1 MAHGVV
7 GQARIRCRL
16 APQLAVA
23 PPDGVRRPG
32 LLPTGLLIGIVE
44 GPAVDEVH
52 RQKAEAEGGQRLL
65 GQLAVLQGAE
75 VVHLGAGDEFDLR
88 VPGAGLVDFSQVGI
102 HHLRP
107 HGEVLVRV
115 EGRRER
121 EVLGEGEG
129 GQAGGRGGVGVLGDA
144 CRCRGRNRRN
154 GNGCLRVPLNCSPCP
169 CAGFGVVVPCSNSN
183 PRISRPLVRVC
194 GSGRKCRAQTAFY
207 GRSRRGF

>member
-52 RQKAEAEGGQRLL
+52 RQQTEAEGGQSVL
-65 GQLAVLQGAE
+65 GELAVLQGAE

-88 VPGAGLVDFSQVGI
+88 VPGAGLVDLGQVGI

-129 GQAGGRGGVGVLGDA
+129 GQAGGRGGVGVLGDTSDA
-144 CRCRGRNRRN
+144 VAGIDAMAM
-154 GNGCLRVPLNCSPCP
+154 GVYEFHTLPLP
-169 CAGFGVVVPCSNSN
+169 V
-183 PRISRPLVRVC
+183 
-194 GSGRKCRAQTAFY
+194 
-207 GRSRRGF
+207 

>member
-52 RQKAEAEGGQRLL
+52 RQKAEAEGGQGLL
-65 GQLAVLQGAE
+65 GELAVLQGAE

-88 VPGAGLVDFSQVGI
+88 VPGAGLVDFGQVGI

-107 HGEVLVRV
+107 HGEVLVGV

-121 EVLGEGEG
+121 EVLSEGEG
-129 GQAGGRGGVGVLGDA
+129 GEAGGRGGISVLGD
-144 CRCRGRNRRN
+144 G
-154 GNGCLRVPLNCSPCP
+154 
-169 CAGFGVVVPCSNSN
+169 AGAVAGIDAMAMGVYSFHL
-183 PRISRPLVRVC
+183 IALLVRVRIRGGGAVLKQQSPHLSTAC
-194 GSGRKCRAQTAFY
+194 PRVGSGRKCRAQTAFY